1 MSEGNREAARIGAL
15 PEQAGVIPLPRH
27 PPVEPEDDGG
37 KEDDRGKANPTGKRS
52 SPPILRVEDLS
63 VAFHTR
69 GGVVRALDRINFSV
83 SAGQTMALVGES
95 GSGKSVTA
103 YAIMGLLEEA
113 GQITGGHAFL
123 GHTDLAATPPRALA
137 RIRGR
142 RIAMIFQNPR
152 AALNPIRAV
161 GRQIANVLLRHG
173 GASRFNAHDRAIE
186 ALRAVGIPD
195 PARRARAYPFELSG
209 GMCQRVMIAIA
220 VAGRPELLIAD
231 EPTTGLDVTTQA
243 VVMDLIQAMAAET
256 GMATILITHDLA
268 LAAERAGRIAVM
280 HAGHMVEEADTATLL
295 TRPMH
300 PYTARLIAATP
311 TAAGSLDS
319 LQSVPGGLPDLRRD
333 DIPPCR
339 YAARCERRLETC
351 DRTIVMR
358 EPAPGHAVACWNPL
372 ETRA

>member
-1 MSEGNREAARIGAL
+1 M
-15 PEQAGVIPLPRH
+15 
-27 PPVEPEDDGG
+27 
-37 KEDDRGKANPTGKRS
+37 TT
-52 SPPILRVEDLS
+52 PILRVEDLS

-69 GGVVRALDRINFSV
+69 GGVVRALDRICFSV
-83 SAGQTMALVGES
+83 EAGQTMALVGES

-113 GQITGGHAFL
+113 GEITGGRAFL
-123 GHTDLAATPPRALA
+123 GQTDLVATPPGELA

-161 GRQIANVLLRHG
+161 GRQIADVLLRHG
-173 GASRFNAHDRAIE
+173 GASRHNARDRAIE
-186 ALRAVGIPD
+186 ALQAVGIPD
-195 PARRARAYPFELSG
+195 PARRAHAYPFELSG

-220 VAGRPELLIAD
+220 VAARPELLIAD

-243 VVMDLIQAMAAET
+243 VVMDLIHAMAAET

-280 HAGHMVEEADTATLL
+280 HAGHMVEDADTATLL
-295 TRPMH
+295 AQPRH

-311 TAAGSLDS
+311 TAAGSLET
-319 LQSVPGGLPDLRRD
+319 LQSVPGGLPDLRRGNL
-333 DIPPCR
+333 PHCR
-339 YAARCERRLETC
+339 YAARCERRIAACDQVITMHET
-351 DRTIVMR
+351 
-358 EPAPGHAVACWNPL
+358 APGHGVACWNAL
-372 ETRA
+372 NDVREAAE

>member
-1 MSEGNREAARIGAL
+1 MTA
-15 PEQAGVIPLPRH
+15 
-27 PPVEPEDDGG
+27 PV
-37 KEDDRGKANPTGKRS
+37 
-52 SPPILRVEDLS
+52 LRVEDLS

-69 GGVVRALDRINFSV
+69 NGVVRALDRINFAV
-83 SAGQTMALVGES
+83 DAGQTMALVGES

-113 GQITGGHAFL
+113 GKITGGRAL
-123 GHTDLAATPPRALA
+123 LSGTDLVACSPRALS

-161 GRQIANVLLRHG
+161 GRQIADVLLRHG
-173 GASRFNAHDRAIE
+173 GATAANAKQRAIE
-186 ALRAVGIPD
+186 ALQAVGIPD
-195 PARRARAYPFELSG
+195 PARRANAYPFELSG

-220 VAGRPELLIAD
+220 VAARPELLIAD

-268 LAAERAGRIAVM
+268 LAAERASRIAVM
-280 HAGHMVEEADTATLL
+280 HAGHMVEDCDTATLL
-295 TRPMH
+295 AQPRH

-311 TAAGSLDS
+311 SATGRLEA
-319 LQSVPGGLPDLRRD
+319 LQSVPGGLPDLRRND
-333 DIPPCR
+333 LPPCR
-339 YAARCERRLETC
+339 YAARCERRAEAC
-351 DRTIVMR
+351 DRVITMR
-358 EPAPGHAVACWNPL
+358 DIAPHHRIGCWNPL
-372 ETRA
+372 EQAA

>member
-1 MSEGNREAARIGAL
+1 MNA
-15 PEQAGVIPLPRH
+15 
-27 PPVEPEDDGG
+27 PV
-37 KEDDRGKANPTGKRS
+37 
-52 SPPILRVEDLS
+52 LRVEDLS

-69 GGVVRALDRINFSV
+69 GGVVHALDRVGFSV
-83 SAGQTMALVGES
+83 GSGQTMALVGES

-113 GQITGGHAFL
+113 GKITGGRAFL
-123 GHTDLAATPPRALA
+123 GDTDLIQTLPRALA

-161 GRQIANVLLRHG
+161 GRQIADVLQRHG
-173 GASRFNAHDRAIE
+173 GATRFTAKQRAIE
-186 ALRAVGIPD
+186 ALQAVGIPD

-220 VAGRPELLIAD
+220 VAARPELLIAD

-243 VVMDLIQAMAAET
+243 VVMDLIHAMAAET

-280 HAGHMVEEADTATLL
+280 HAGHMVEDADTATLL
-295 TRPMH
+295 ASPRH

-311 TAAGSLDS
+311 TAAGSLDA
-319 LQSVPGGLPDLRRD
+319 LQSVPGGLPDLRRGD
-333 DIPPCR
+333 LPHCR
-339 YAARCERRLETC
+339 YAARCERRVATCEQTVAMHET
-351 DRTIVMR
+351 
-358 EPAPGHAVACWNPL
+358 APGHGVACWNPL
-372 ETRA
+372 GQALGAAA

>member
-1 MSEGNREAARIGAL
+1 MTPA
-15 PEQAGVIPLPRH
+15 
-27 PPVEPEDDGG
+27 
-37 KEDDRGKANPTGKRS
+37 
-52 SPPILRVEDLS
+52 LRVEDLS
-63 VAFHTR
+63 VVFHTR
-69 GGVVRALDRINFSV
+69 GGEVHALDKIGFTV
-83 SAGQTMALVGES
+83 AAGQTMALVGES

-103 YAIMGLLEEA
+103 YAIMGLLEAA
-113 GQITGGHAFL
+113 GKITGGRAFL
-123 GHTDLAATPPRALA
+123 GETDLVATPPGDMS

-161 GRQIANVLLRHG
+161 GRQIADVLLRHG
-173 GASRFNAHDRAIE
+173 GATRGNAQERAVE

-195 PARRARAYPFELSG
+195 PGRRAKAYPFELSG

-220 VAGRPELLIAD
+220 VAARPELLIAD

-243 VVMDLIQAMAAET
+243 VVMDLIHQMAAET

-268 LAAERAGRIAVM
+268 LAAERASRIAVM

-295 TRPMH
+295 ASPRH

-319 LQSVPGGLPDLRRD
+319 LTSVPGGLPDLRRSD
-333 DIPPCR
+333 LPACR
-339 YAARCERRLETC
+339 YAARCERRIDVC
-351 DRTIVMR
+351 DQTLTMR
-358 EPAPGHAVACWNPL
+358 DHAAGHRVACWNPL
-372 ETRA
+372 GGVETQSNPAIPPFSSWPGLTGPPEAARDRAGWPGQAGP